1 MIKIKTK
8 EDKKY
13 IIIIPCLIFI
23 LTISLLTGCNKQV
36 FDTTWDFDYAY
47 VKLPDGSVV
56 QGKLD
61 SWKDWDDSDV
71 VQVKINGVT
80 YLTHYCNVVMI
91 DK

>member
-1 MIKIKTK
+1 MKLATK

-23 LTISLLTGCNKQV
+23 LNITLLTSCNKQV
-36 FDTTWDFDYAY
+36 FDTTWNFDYAY

-56 QGKLD
+56 KGELE

-80 YLTHYCNVVMI
+80 YLTHYSNVVMV
-91 DK
+91 DR